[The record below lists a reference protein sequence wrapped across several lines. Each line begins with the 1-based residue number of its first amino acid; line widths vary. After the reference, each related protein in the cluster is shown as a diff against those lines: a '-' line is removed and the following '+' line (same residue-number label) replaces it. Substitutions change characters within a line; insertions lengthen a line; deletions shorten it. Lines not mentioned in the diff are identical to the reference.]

1 MMLVAAAATAAG
13 LFAENGVL
21 DAELHGPVDR
31 LLSSRP
37 AEQLEL
43 QFTLT
48 VHGVEHRVSTSL
60 RGRSRLRV
68 CEFPPL
74 RLRFP
79 GGGATGTI
87 FDGYDDLRLVTH
99 CRNNTGGEQDL
110 LLEYAAYRILNLLT
124 ENSYRVRLL
133 RIAYAEDGAD
143 DSVRTRF
150 GFLIEPSGELA
161 QRIGAERAHVD
172 GISRGALVPE
182 QAAIVYVFQ
191 YLIGNTDW
199 SLVTGSDDRSC
210 CFNGNLFTTG
220 AGLLL
225 VPHDFDLSGLVN
237 ASYARPDPSLRISR
251 VTQRLYRGY
260 CTQPEALA
268 AALRLVVDTRSAIL
282 ELVTQ
287 VPGLSGRESAAA
299 LKFLDGFFR
308 QARNPQRLL
317 RTFEARCL

>member
-1 MMLVAAAATAAG
+1 MLFFAAAAAAAG
-13 LFAENGVL
+13 LFADNGVL
-21 DAELHGPVDR
+21 EAELRGPVDR
-31 LLSSRP
+31 LVSSRP
-37 AEQLEL
+37 AEALEL
-43 QFTLT
+43 PFTLT
-48 VHGVEHRVSTSL
+48 IRGVEHRISASL

-79 GGGATGTI
+79 DGGPAGTL
-87 FDGYDDLRLVTH
+87 FEGYDDLRLVTH
-99 CRNNTGGEQDL
+99 CRNNPGGEQDL

-124 ENSYRVRLL
+124 ANSYRVRLL
-133 RIAYAEDGAD
+133 RIAYAEVGAD
-143 DSVRTRF
+143 DGVRTRF
-150 GFLIEPSGELA
+150 GFVIEPSAELA
-161 QRIGAERAHVD
+161 QRIGAERAHLD
-172 GISRGALVPE
+172 GISRSALLPE

-199 SLVTGSDDRSC
+199 SLVTGDGDRSC
-210 CFNGNLFTTG
+210 CFNGNLFTSG

-237 ASYARPDPSLRISR
+237 AGYARPDPSLRISR

-260 CTQPEALA
+260 CMQPEALA
-268 AALRLVVDTRSAIL
+268 AALRRIVDRRSEILGLVA
-282 ELVTQ
+282 EL
-287 VPGLSGRESAAA
+287 PGLSGRESAAA

-317 RTFEARCL
+317 RTFESRCL